1 MVETSD
7 FEDSSC
13 SLVHL
18 ITLFSSRKAHGSTE
32 ISKRRRKKPVAVT
45 LTIGLHTVSR
55 LPDAARRQNPCSC
68 IPGNEYLWC
77 KVNSKCV
84 GPMAI
89 GAVRHRTASC
99 MSWWSMRPPHNA
111 VCLQVA
117 YVLLCSTYYIIVDV
131 LTVCVSKSTHTAW
144 HYSTKQ
150 KHAQPILTLELPSYA
165 TCHSTSA
172 FETRNRL
179 ITRLAYYW
187 NVLQITLTLYPGI
200 ARFCASQQFES
211 PFCFTVLL

>member
-7 FEDSSC
+7 FENSSC

-89 GAVRHRTASC
+89 GAVRHRTASVVVHAPAAQC
-99 MSWWSMRPPHNA
+99 
-111 VCLQVA
+111 CL
-117 YVLLCSTYYIIVDV
+117 
-131 LTVCVSKSTHTAW
+131 
-144 HYSTKQ
+144 
-150 KHAQPILTLELPSYA
+150 
-165 TCHSTSA
+165 STSSLRSVV
-172 FETRNRL
+172 FYILHYRR
-179 ITRLAYYW
+179 RPDC
-187 NVLQITLTLYPGI
+187 V
-200 ARFCASQQFES
+200 
-211 PFCFTVLL
+211 CF